1 MMQHQ
6 KINTSL
12 LVITLILSALLL
24 YMLFDSQRDVRKAVQ
39 SISTAQESIEN
50 VRDSLLDSQKL
61 VQQTLSTISL
71 ASVQIDLLKK
81 ERESLIVDLERRL
94 ALNRNERK
102 RLEQQLAEI
111 NAQLEL
117 IKAEAEKFV
126 P

>member
-1 MMQHQ
+1 MQHQ